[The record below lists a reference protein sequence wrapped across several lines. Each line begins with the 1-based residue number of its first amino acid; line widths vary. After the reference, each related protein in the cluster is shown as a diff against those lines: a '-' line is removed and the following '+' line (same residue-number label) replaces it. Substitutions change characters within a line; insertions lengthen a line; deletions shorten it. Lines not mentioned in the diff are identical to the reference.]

1 MKVGVGQSSKRLEDQ
16 VLLSGGGR
24 YTDDV
29 RVEGAAY
36 GFVYRSTIAHG
47 DLTTLDVS
55 AARKAPGV
63 LAVLTRDDLEADK
76 VGDIHALT

>member
-1 MKVGVGQSSKRLEDQ
+1 MKFGVGQSPKRLEDQ

-29 RVEGAAY
+29 RAPGAAH

-47 DLTTLDVS
+47 DLTTLDVRS
-55 AARKAPGV
+55 PWAMVER
-63 LAVLTRDDLEADK
+63 
-76 VGDIHALT
+76 